1 MTTLSSLVILS
12 EMDGIVVEK
21 WVVGFQKSS
30 RRASKSRHSM
40 ARVSNRERPNF
51 DAKSFQ
57 EQNTEGVNCHLTCRI
72 RRIDPRLMSAY
83 ND

>member
-40 ARVSNRERPNF
+40 AGVSNRERP
-51 DAKSFQ
+51 
-57 EQNTEGVNCHLTCRI
+57 NTEGVNCHLTCRI